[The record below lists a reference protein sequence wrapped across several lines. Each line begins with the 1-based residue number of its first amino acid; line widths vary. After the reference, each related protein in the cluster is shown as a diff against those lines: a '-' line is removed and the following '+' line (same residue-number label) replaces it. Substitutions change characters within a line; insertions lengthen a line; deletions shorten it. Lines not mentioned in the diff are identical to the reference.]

1 MDFNKTITVEA
12 PSETIADNKLKSLQS
27 LAKNT
32 DSETLAKISELMQA
46 PGACAKFNKAL
57 NNPMVKVLF

>member
-1 MDFNKTITVEA
+1 MDFNKTIIIQA
-12 PSETIADNKLKSLQS
+12 PSENLADNKLKSLQS

-32 DSETLAKISELMQA
+32 DSETLAKISDLMES

-57 NNPMVKVLF
+57 NNPMVKMLF

>member
-1 MDFNKTITVEA
+1 VDFNKTITVEA